1 MKVSSGKWKISSRDL
16 FKSNCEHCTRLDMA
30 IAAKVSAVIER
41 TTPFKEDLGKVVFVL
56 QGNDYERH
64 IFDQLK
70 AQLENDFVELENAS
84 MAQTIELLLAG
95 TPVVAQGFLEAP
107 IGGHLWSGY
116 PDLLIREDFTY
127 ENGKVFQFKE
137 PSEKPKYVVWDVK
150 SSRDPDQKY
159 WLQVASYSRVL
170 ESLNLASL
178 DGLGIIAKHY
188 FAVRNTRQDSLAALD
203 RATETLLNRLALAT
217 PETIDESFIEQW
229 HCQTVSSCSKN
240 SCELPK
246 HCEHSLK
253 EEHSLQILY
262 GRNPVEKMNKAGINT
277 YDDLIDNDD
286 PQWQKQRD
294 WARVLNREVA
304 SNEPYFELLPKDQW
318 ILLPTPT
325 PDDLFFD
332 IEWFNPVLED
342 EALVFEFG
350 FVDDN
355 EQFTSLDGLT
365 REDELPN
372 FKKFVEIAKTKM
384 DSNPLARIYH
394 YTIPEVT
401 YLNKLV
407 AKYDVL
413 YKDVEFLISRMVDLS
428 KNAKSMIL
436 PGSNGYSIKEL
447 ERYYDAD
454 TKLNRRAN
462 GVSGGADAMYL
473 FYLAT
478 VSEPEKAEQHMNT
491 IRAYNKDDCLST
503 KLLRDWLL
511 NL

>member
-1 MKVSSGKWKISSRDL
+1 
-16 FKSNCEHCTRLDMA
+16 MA
-30 IAAKVSAVIER
+30 IAAKIPAVIER
-41 TTPFKEDLGKVVFVL
+41 IAPFKKDLGKVVFVL

-64 IFDQLK
+64 IFEQFKEQLG
-70 AQLENDFVELENAS
+70 NDFVELENAS
-84 MAQTIELLLAG
+84 MAQTIALLRAG
-95 TPVVAQGFLEAP
+95 IPVVAQGFLEAP
-107 IGGHLWSGY
+107 IGDHLWSGY

-127 ENGKVFQFKE
+127 ENGQVFQFKQ

-150 SSRDPDQKY
+150 ASKDPDPKY
-159 WLQVASYSRVL
+159 WLQVASYSKVL
-170 ESLNLASL
+170 EGLNLASP
-178 DGLGIIAKHY
+178 DDLGIIAKY
-188 FAVRNTRQDSLAALD
+188 YLAVRNSRQESLTVLD
-203 RATETLLNRLALAT
+203 LATETLLTRLALST
-217 PETIDESFIEQW
+217 PNTIDESFIEEW

-262 GRNPVEKMNKAGINT
+262 GRNPVEKMRKAGIQT
-277 YDDLIDNDD
+277 YDDLLENDD

-294 WARVLNREVA
+294 WARVLNQEVI
-304 SNEPYFELLPKDQW
+304 SQEPYFELLPRDQW

-332 IEWFNPVLED
+332 IEWFNPTLED

-350 FVDDN
+350 FVDGN
-355 EQFTSLDGLT
+355 EQFTSLDGFSHD
-365 REDELPN
+365 DELPN
-372 FKKFVEIAKTKM
+372 FEEFVEIAKLKM
-384 DSNPLARIYH
+384 NSNPLARIYH
-394 YTIPEVT
+394 YSNPEET

-407 AKYDVL
+407 TKYGVL
-413 YKDVEFLISRMVDLS
+413 HTEVEFLISRMVDLS

-454 TKLNRRAN
+454 TKLNRKAN

-473 FYLAT
+473 FYQAT

-511 NL
+511 SL